1 MVKYIEARG
10 TWDCECCGDYEK
22 ENKRSVNMHEIKCK
36 KNTEL
41 ETLREQVKKQESEPV
56 AKQEPET
63 EEEESK
69 EEIKPE
75 RTERIPFGAR
85 KQKLIGPDDDK
96 FQYRYFND
104 NWSKE
109 PGRIQRA
116 ERAGYVRVEDYES
129 VNVGTNDDG
138 SPIKGILMKIP
149 KEIYEEDQKVKRK
162 EIDRVDEA
170 IQGGKI
176 EQQPGENRYVPDG
189 IKVWSSHN
197 EDR

>member
-1 MVKYIEARG
+1 MVEYVEESG
-10 TWDCECCGDYEK
+10 TWKCECCDYEK
-22 ENKRSVNMHEIKCK
+22 ENKRSVNLHEVGCK
-36 KNTEL
+36 KNKEL
-41 ETLREQVKKQESEPV
+41 ETLREQVKQQETEPV

-63 EEEESK
+63 KEEEKQEPN
-69 EEIKPE
+69 PE

-96 FQYRYFND
+96 YQFRYFND

-109 PGRIQRA
+109 PGRVQRA
-116 ERAGYVRVEDYES
+116 ERAGYVRVEGYDS

-138 SPIKGILMKIP
+138 SPIKGVLMKLP
-149 KEIYEEDQKVKRK
+149 KELWEADQREKHKVL
-162 EIDRVDEA
+162 DRVDEA
-170 IQGGKI
+170 IQGGTI
-176 EQQPGENRYVPDG
+176 EQKPGENRYVPDG